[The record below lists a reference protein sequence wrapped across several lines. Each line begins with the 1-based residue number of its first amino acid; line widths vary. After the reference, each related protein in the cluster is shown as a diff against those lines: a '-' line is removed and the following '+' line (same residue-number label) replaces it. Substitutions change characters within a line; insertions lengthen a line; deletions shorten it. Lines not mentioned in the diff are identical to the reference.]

1 MCSSDLV
8 AARFL
13 GDIEAFLD
21 RRRRLLEQN
30 QLAIDECLNLAR
42 RQIDR
47 VLDPGSPAE
56 WDNRFDVLMRLPE
69 DVWSASLLKSRE
81 SAIQAAR

>member
-1 MCSSDLV
+1 MGAL
-8 AARFL
+8 AARFM
-13 GDIEAFLD
+13 GDIETFLD

-42 RQIDR
+42 WQIDR
-47 VLDPGSPAE
+47 VLEQDSPAA

-69 DVWSASLLKSRE
+69 DVWSASLSNSRE
-81 SAIQAAR
+81 SVTQATR